1 MEGADGRVGGMQR
14 PFGVQGEVLSWQ
26 GWAALGKGRLVTG

>member
-14 PFGVQGEVLSWQ
+14 PFGVQGEVLPQ
-26 GWAALGKGRLVTG
+26 RGRAALGKGRLVTG

>member
-1 MEGADGRVGGMQR
+1 MEGADGWVGGMQR
-14 PFGVQGEVLSWQ
+14 PFGVQGEVLLRR